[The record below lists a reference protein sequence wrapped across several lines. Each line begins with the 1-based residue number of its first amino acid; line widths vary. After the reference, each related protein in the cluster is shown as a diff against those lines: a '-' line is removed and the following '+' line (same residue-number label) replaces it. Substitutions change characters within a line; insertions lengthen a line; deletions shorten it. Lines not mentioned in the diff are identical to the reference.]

1 MAKAETALSVLELAA
16 IMHRHNEKYGT
27 NYTYGK
33 FVDKIRLKKIVIKR
47 GESFELEKG
56 SRKRP

>member
-1 MAKAETALSVLELAA
+1 MAKAETALSVLELSA
-16 IMHRHNEKYGT
+16 IMERHNEKYGT

-33 FVDKIRLKKIVIKR
+33 FVDRIRLKKIVIKR

>member
-1 MAKAETALSVLELAA
+1 MATDETVPSVLELAA

-33 FVDKIRLKKIVIKR
+33 FVDKIRLNQIVIKR
-47 GESFELEKG
+47 GESFELEEN
-56 SRKRP
+56 SC

>member
-1 MAKAETALSVLELAA
+1 MADEEKTPSVLELAA

-33 FVDKIRLKKIVIKR
+33 FVDKIRFKKIVIKR